1 MKKQPLSIYL
11 HFPFCLRKC
20 RYCDFLS
27 WPASEDVRAAYVGR
41 LQEEISW
48 QADRLAGRGYEV
60 ETIFF
65 GGGTPSLMS
74 GRQLETIL
82 DALYKGFQMGT
93 GPEISIEC
101 NPGTV
106 DPDKL
111 KAFKNAG
118 INRLSFGLQ
127 SMDDAELACLGRIH
141 RVSDFLESYD
151 AARKAGFDNINVDL
165 MSALPGQTV
174 TGWENTLRRT
184 AGLSPEHISAYSLII
199 EEGTTFYDIY
209 GEKSLESL
217 EKFNRAWHH
226 KNFINFPPLPDEE
239 TERAMYAVTEDLLAS
254 FGYHRYEISNYA
266 RPGMECRHNMTY
278 WTMGDYLGLGLGAA
292 GKIGNSRLK
301 NTDDFNIYMKDFET
315 VETEHLARNNQ
326 MEEMMFLGLRLTEG
340 VSLDQFAETFG
351 CSAQSVYGHV
361 IDHWTEAGCLE
372 TTGTDHKKICLTSRG
387 LDLANQVM
395 ADFLLD
401 EEN

>member
-27 WPASEDVRAAYVGR
+27 WPAAEDVRAAYVRR
-41 LQEEISW
+41 LREEISCRAE
-48 QADRLAGRGYEV
+48 QLAGSGYEV
-60 ETIFF
+60 QTIFF

-74 GRQLETIL
+74 GRQLAGLMET
-82 DALYKGFQMGT
+82 LYRAFNIVEK
-93 GPEISIEC
+93 PEISIEC

-111 KAFKNAG
+111 KAFKGAG

-127 SMDDAELACLGRIH
+127 SMDDEELACLGRIH
-141 RVSDFLESYD
+141 RVTDFLESYD

-174 TGWENTLRRT
+174 AGWEKTLHQT
-184 AGLSPEHISAYSLII
+184 AGLAPEHISAYSLII
-199 EEGTTFYDIY
+199 EEGTPFYECY
-209 GEKSLESL
+209 GEG
-217 EKFNRAWHH
+217 NTQD
-226 KNFINFPPLPDEE
+226 LPDEE
-239 TERAMYAVTEDLLAS
+239 AEREMYRVTVDILAS
-254 FGYHRYEISNYA
+254 YGYHRYEISNYA
-266 RPGMECRHNMTY
+266 RPGKECRHNLTY

-292 GKIGNSRLK
+292 GKIGNSRLQ
-301 NTDDFNIYMKDFET
+301 NTDDLDKYMKDFET
-315 VETEHLARNNQ
+315 VETEHLTRNNQ

-340 VSLDQFAETFG
+340 VSLDRFEETFG
-351 CSAQSVYGHV
+351 YSAESIYGHV
-361 IDHWTEAGCLE
+361 IDHWTKAGCLE
-372 TTGTDHKKICLTSRG
+372 TAGTDHKIIRLTSRG

-401 EEN
+401 EKS

>member
-27 WPASEDVRAAYVGR
+27 WPAAEDVRAAYVRR
-41 LQEEISW
+41 LREEIAFRAE
-48 QADRLAGRGYEV
+48 QLAGSGYEV
-60 ETIFF
+60 QTIFF

-74 GRQLETIL
+74 GGQLASLMEN
-82 DALYKGFQMGT
+82 LYSAFDIAEK
-93 GPEISIEC
+93 PEISIEC

-111 KAFKNAG
+111 KAFRGAG
-118 INRLSFGLQ
+118 VNRLSFGLQ
-127 SMDDAELACLGRIH
+127 SMDDEELACLGRIH
-141 RVSDFLESYD
+141 RVTDFLKSYE
-151 AARKAGFDNINVDL
+151 AARAAGFDNINVDL

-174 TGWENTLRRT
+174 AGWENTLHRT
-184 AGLSPEHISAYSLII
+184 VRLSPEHISAYSLII
-199 EEGTTFYDIY
+199 EEGTPFYECY
-209 GEKSLESL
+209 GEG
-217 EKFNRAWHH
+217 NTQD
-226 KNFINFPPLPDEE
+226 LPDEE
-239 TERAMYAVTEDLLAS
+239 AEREMYRVTEDILAAY
-254 FGYHRYEISNYA
+254 GYRHYEISNYA
-266 RPGMECRHNMTY
+266 RPGKECRHNLTY

-292 GKIGNSRLK
+292 GKIGNSRLQ
-301 NTDDFNIYMKDFET
+301 NTDDLDKYMKDFET
-315 VETEHLARNNQ
+315 AETEHLTKNNQ

-361 IDHWTEAGCLE
+361 IDHWTEVGCLE

>member
-27 WPASEDVRAAYVGR
+27 WPAAEDVRAAYVRR
-41 LQEEISW
+41 LREEIAFRSE
-48 QADRLAGRGYEV
+48 QLAGSGYEV
-60 ETIFF
+60 QTIFF

-74 GRQLETIL
+74 GRQLASLMEN
-82 DALYKGFQMGT
+82 LYSAFDIAEK
-93 GPEISIEC
+93 PEISIEC

-111 KAFKNAG
+111 KAFRGAG
-118 INRLSFGLQ
+118 VNRLSFGLQ
-127 SMDDAELACLGRIH
+127 SMDDEELACLGRIH
-141 RVSDFLESYD
+141 RVTDFLESYD

-174 TGWENTLRRT
+174 AGWEKTLHRT
-184 AGLSPEHISAYSLII
+184 AGLAPEHISAYSLII
-199 EEGTTFYDIY
+199 EEGTPFYDIY
-209 GEKSLESL
+209 NLERL
-217 EKFNRAWHH
+217 EKFNGAWHH
-226 KNFINFPPLPDEE
+226 KNFINFRPLPDEE
-239 TERAMYAVTEDLLAS
+239 TEREMYRVTEDILAS
-254 FGYHRYEISNYA
+254 YGYHRYEISNYA
-266 RPGMECRHNMTY
+266 KPGKECRHNLTY

-292 GKIGNSRLK
+292 GKIGSSRLQ
-301 NTDDFNIYMKDFET
+301 NTDDLDKYMKDFET
-315 VETEHLARNNQ
+315 AETEHLTKNNQ

-340 VSLDQFAETFG
+340 VSLDRFEETFG
-351 CSAQSVYGHV
+351 CSAESIYGHV
-361 IDHWTEAGCLE
+361 IDHWTKAGCLE
-372 TTGTDHKKICLTSRG
+372 TAGTDHKIIRLTSCG

-401 EEN
+401 EES